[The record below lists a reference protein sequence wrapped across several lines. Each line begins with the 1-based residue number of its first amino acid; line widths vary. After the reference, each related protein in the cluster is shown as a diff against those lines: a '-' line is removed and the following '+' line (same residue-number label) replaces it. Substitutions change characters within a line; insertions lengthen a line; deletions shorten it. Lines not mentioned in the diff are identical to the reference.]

1 MRRTSWAALAVLV
14 LASTA
19 PGATQGANETPSPA
33 RTAPATPSTVRPVR
47 SSVAAPVAASVTGS
61 VQMPDPAFL
70 GKYCVTCH
78 NERAKAGGLVLD
90 AGALSHVGSDPEVWE
105 KVVRKL
111 RTGMMPPSGMP
122 RPDATILA
130 GFTTALEGALDR
142 ANPPG
147 HHLDT
152 PALQRLNRTEYAN
165 AIRDLLLLNVDVKA
179 MLPGDDSNQ
188 GFDNIAEALT
198 VSPSLIQAYV
208 SAALKISRQA
218 VGDRTAAPAQVTYAA
233 PAQWVHDQHVE
244 GLPLGTR
251 GGLLA
256 RHFFPLD
263 AEYEFSV
270 GGPVGLAGAKLDLT
284 LDGQP
289 LVVENP
295 RTFRQRI
302 TAGPHAIGVALVD
315 AQRGSG
321 VDEVFSDHRTDA
333 TFRLA
338 GGAQTL
344 TILGPLS
351 PGGPGDTPARQRIFV
366 CHPTA
371 RADETPCARRIV
383 SQLARRAYRRPP
395 TAAEVDTLM
404 TFYRQGRE
412 QGDFEVGLQ
421 QALARILVA
430 PAFLFRSEDVPALV
444 ARSGTYAISDLALA
458 SRLSFFLWS
467 SIPDDQLLDLAVAGR
482 LSQPGV
488 LERQV
493 RRMLADPKAS
503 ALVENFAGQWLYL
516 RELDTVQTEAKHF
529 DDNLRQAFR
538 IETSML
544 FDHIVR
550 EDRSLV
556 DLLDADYTFAN
567 ERLARHYGIANVY
580 GSYFRQVPLPADSP
594 RRGLLGQGSMLTVT
608 SVATRTSPVSR
619 GKWVLENLLGAPPP
633 QPPPGVEVNLDAPA
647 EGTPTTLRQ
656 RLELHRTN
664 PVCASCHKIMDP
676 IGFAL
681 ENFDLV
687 GTWRET
693 DGPGPIDATGQL
705 ADGTP
710 LKGPADL
717 RRAVLARTDAFLT
730 VATEKLFTYALS
742 RPVMAEDMPAVRAIV
757 REARGKDN
765 RFSAFV
771 VGLVKSPSFR
781 MRSKKA

>member
-1 MRRTSWAALAVLV
+1 MRQRSWAALAIVLV
-14 LASTA
+14 ASTT
-19 PGATQGANETPSPA
+19 PGSTQGTGGSAPPRTTATMPA
-33 RTAPATPSTVRPVR
+33 AVHPVR
-47 SSVAAPVAASVTGS
+47 SPGRVPASARIAAA
-61 VQMPDPAFL
+61 DPAFL
-70 GKYCVTCH
+70 TKYCVTCH
-78 NERAKAGGLVLD
+78 SDRARAGGLVLD
-90 AGALSHVGSDPEVWE
+90 ATAQEHVGTDLEVWE

-122 RPDATILA
+122 RPDAATIG
-130 GFTTALEGALDR
+130 GFAAALEGALDR

-147 HHLDT
+147 HHLET

-165 AIRDLLLLNVDVKA
+165 AIRDLLLLDVDIKA
-179 MLPGDDSNQ
+179 MLPGDDSVQ

-208 SAALKISRQA
+208 GAALKISRRA
-218 VGDRTAAPAQVTYAA
+218 VGDRTAAPAQVTYSA
-233 PAQWVHDQHVE
+233 PGQWVHDQHVE

-263 AEYEFSV
+263 GEYEFSV
-270 GGPVGLAGAKLDLT
+270 GGPAAPAGSTIDLT

-289 LVVENP
+289 MAVDDP
-295 RTFRQRI
+295 RTFRQHV

-315 AQRGSG
+315 ARRGAG
-321 VDEVFSDHRTDA
+321 VDEAFSDHRTDA
-333 TFRLA
+333 AFTMA

-351 PGGPGDTPARQRIFV
+351 PGGTGDTPARQRIFV
-366 CHPTA
+366 CRPTGP
-371 RADETPCARRIV
+371 ADETLCARRIV
-383 SQLARRAYRRPP
+383 RQLARRAYRRPP
-395 TAAEVDTLM
+395 SAPEIDTLM
-404 TFYRQGRE
+404 GFYRQGRE
-412 QGDFEVGLQ
+412 EGDFELGLQ
-421 QALARILVA
+421 QALARVLVA
-430 PAFLFRSEDVPALV
+430 PAFLFRTEDVPLSV
-444 ARSGTYAISDLALA
+444 RPGGTYAISDLALA

-467 SIPDDQLLDLAVAGR
+467 SIPDDPLLDLAVAGR
-482 LSQPGV
+482 LSDPAV
-488 LERQV
+488 LDRQV
-493 RRMLADPKAS
+493 RRMLTDPKAS
-503 ALVENFAGQWLYL
+503 ALVENFAGQWLFL
-516 RELDTVQTEAKHF
+516 RELETVQTEAKHF
-529 DDNLRQAFR
+529 DDNLRQAFKT
-538 IETSML
+538 ETSML

-567 ERLARHYGIANVY
+567 ERLARHYGIPNVF
-580 GSYFRQVPLPADSP
+580 GSYFRQVRLPANSP

-633 QPPPGVEVNLDAPA
+633 QPPSGVEVNLDAPA
-647 EGTPTTLRQ
+647 GDAPTTLRQ

-693 DGPGPIDATGQL
+693 DGPAPVDPTGQL

-730 VATEKLFTYALS
+730 VATEKLFTYALG
-742 RPVMAEDMPAVRAIV
+742 RPVSAADMPTVRAIV
-757 REARGKDN
+757 REAGARDN

-771 VGLVKSPSFR
+771 VSLVKSPSFR
-781 MRSKKA
+781 MRSKKV

>member
-1 MRRTSWAALAVLV
+1 MKRTFWPVLAVLV
-14 LASTA
+14 LTSATPGTMQDAST
-19 PGATQGANETPSPA
+19 TP
-33 RTAPATPSTVRPVR
+33 
-47 SSVAAPVAASVTGS
+47 PVAAA
-61 VQMPDPAFL
+61 DPAFL
-70 GKYCVTCH
+70 TKYCVTCH
-78 NERAKAGGLVLD
+78 NPRAKTGGLVLD
-90 AGALSHVGSDPEVWE
+90 TTSLAQAGADPEVWE

-122 RPDATILA
+122 RPDAA
-130 GFTTALEGALDR
+130 AMSRFATAVESALDR

-147 HHLDT
+147 HHLET

-165 AIRDLLLLNVDVKA
+165 AVRELLALDVDVKA
-179 MLPGDDSNQ
+179 MLPGDDSIQ

-208 SAALKISRQA
+208 GAALKISRRA
-218 VGDRTAAPAQVTYAA
+218 VGDRTAAPAQVTYSA
-233 PAQWVHDQHVE
+233 PGQWVHDQHVE

-251 GGLLA
+251 GGFLA

-263 AEYEFSV
+263 AEYDFSV
-270 GGPVGLAGAKLDLT
+270 AGPTGPGTRLDLT

-289 LVVENP
+289 LVVDNP
-295 RTFRQRI
+295 RTFRRRI

-315 AQRGSG
+315 AQRGAG
-321 VDEVFSDHRTDA
+321 VDETFSDHRTDA
-333 TFRLA
+333 AFTMA
-338 GGAQTL
+338 GAAQTL

-351 PGGPGDTPARQRIFV
+351 PGSPGDTPARQRIFV
-366 CHPTA
+366 CHPAA
-371 RADETPCARRIV
+371 RADEPPCARRIV
-383 SQLARRAYRRPP
+383 SRLARRAYRRPP

-404 TFYRQGRE
+404 TFYSQGRE
-412 QGDFEVGLQ
+412 QGDFEAGLQ

-430 PAFLFRSEDVPALV
+430 PAFLFRTEEAPASVPPG
-444 ARSGTYAISDLALA
+444 GTYAISDVALA

-467 SIPDDQLLDLAVAGR
+467 SIPDDALLDLAVAGR
-482 LSQPGV
+482 LSQPAV

-493 RRMLADPKAS
+493 RRMLADPRAA
-503 ALVENFAGQWLYL
+503 ALIDNFAGQWLFL
-516 RELDTVQTEAKHF
+516 RELETVQTEAKHF
-529 DDNLRQAFR
+529 DANLRQAFR
-538 IETSML
+538 TETSML
-544 FDHIVR
+544 FEHIVR

-567 ERLARHYGIANVY
+567 ERLARHYGIPGVY
-580 GSYFRQVPLPADSP
+580 GSYFRRVRLPADSP

-687 GTWRET
+687 GTWREA
-693 DGPGPIDATGQL
+693 DGPGPVDATGQL

-710 LKGPADL
+710 LAGPGDL
-717 RRAVLARTDAFLT
+717 RRALLGRTDAFLT
-730 VATEKLFTYALS
+730 VASEKLFTYALG
-742 RPVMAEDMPAVRAIV
+742 RPVSAADMPAIRAIV
-757 REARGKDN
+757 RDAGRQNN

-771 VGLVKSPSFR
+771 VSLVKSPSFR
-781 MRSKKA
+781 MRLKKA